1 MGCLAIFGSYAEK
14 VAPEREF
21 VNVGAKFERET
32 KERRKGRRGRGA
44 CPSQR
49 ARLRCGDAAREL
61 RMVSLIHQRLSS
73 EVDTL

>member
-1 MGCLAIFGSYAEK
+1 MGCLAIFGSDVEK
-14 VAPEREF
+14 VAPKREF

-44 CPSQR
+44 CPSQQ
-49 ARLRCGDAAREL
+49 ARWRCGDAARRL
-61 RMVSLIHQRLSS
+61 RMGSLIHQRLPS

>member
-14 VAPEREF
+14 VAPECEF
-21 VNVGAKFERET
+21 VNVGTKFERET

-44 CPSQR
+44 CPSQQAR
-49 ARLRCGDAAREL
+49 WRCRDAAGRLRMG
-61 RMVSLIHQRLSS
+61 SLIHQRLSS